1 MANLKLLTFSF
12 LTVAVVSSLVWITN
26 IGEVKS
32 LESDQAPSAQS
43 EKSSSKKE
51 NSNLPP
57 SLTKI
62 TTALKPSSS
71 DASSTL
77 LPHERIRQLTNKS
90 DFQQALVADHDQHRR
105 YPPNTTRLESSQS
118 NPIAQRYATDERTTI
133 DQEDNAAFT
142 VWTDSKYYGIED
154 TVNVFAKMSDAEGKI
169 LKPGYSAELLYGNA
183 SLMNFSL
190 SETQASGVFSFELP
204 LKDTL
209 TESAKTGIYK
219 ILIRPN
225 NRDLLDS
232 VAFTLTQPDI
242 ELTGQYKDSIT
253 ADGHLSV
260 KMEVSVGAGNRFYVQ
275 ASLYNVSG
283 NPIGLTQFSG
293 ELSIGH
299 HWIELIYPGVL
310 LHDTQ
315 EDGPY
320 ILKEVSLA
328 KVAMPLQ
335 RAPLQSPNFE
345 TQAYRLE
352 AFSQTAYSGK

>member
-1 MANLKLLTFSF
+1 MVNLKFLIIFIAAGFVVTSLLW
-12 LTVAVVSSLVWITN
+12 VTN

-32 LESDQAPSAQS
+32 LETVNVASTPSAIA
-43 EKSSSKKE
+43 
-51 NSNLPP
+51 P
-57 SLTKI
+57 
-62 TTALKPSSS
+62 LKQEEPVQNTQVKPAIFLKTNAVKA
-71 DASSTL
+71 ASPL
-77 LPHERIRQLTNKS
+77 LPHERIRLISNKS
-90 DFQQALVADHDQHRR
+90 DFQQALLADHDQHRR
-105 YPPNTTRLESSQS
+105 YPPNTTRLETNQSS
-118 NPIAQRYATDERTTI
+118 PIAQRYATDERTTI

-142 VWTDSKYYGIED
+142 VWTDSKYYGIDD

-169 LKPGYSAELLYGNA
+169 LKPGYSAELLVGNA
-183 SLMNFSL
+183 SLMTFTLNEAQSD
-190 SETQASGVFSFELP
+190 GVFSFELP
-204 LKDTL
+204 LKETL
-209 TESAKTGIYK
+209 SASAKTGVYK
-219 ILIRPN
+219 ILIKPN
-225 NRDLLDS
+225 NRNLLDS

-253 ADGHLSV
+253 DDGHLSV
-260 KMEVSVGAGNRFYVQ
+260 KMEVSVAAGNRFYVQ
-275 ASLYNVSG
+275 ASLYNVAG
-283 NPIGLTQFSG
+283 EPIGLTQFSG

-320 ILKEVSLA
+320 ILKDVSLA

-352 AFSQTAYSGK
+352 AFSQAAYSGE